1 MKNLLPNETTIEDK
15 GRVGDIVEFE
25 RRGLSI
31 LGKVSIVRELSC
43 IVEIDEEVA
52 DHFCYETPRTVVRH
66 ENYKVVRPS
75 LESESGYKQASN

>member
-1 MKNLLPNETTIEDK
+1 MENILPDEMTIEDK
-15 GRVGDIVEFE
+15 GKVGDIVEFE

-52 DHFCYETPRTVVRH
+52 EHFCYETPRTVVRH
-66 ENYKVVRPS
+66 ENYKVIRPS
-75 LESESGYKQASN
+75 LQYESLQKTSN

>member
-1 MKNLLPNETTIEDK
+1 MENIMPNETVIDEK
-15 GRVGDIVEFE
+15 GKVGDIVEFE

-75 LESESGYKQASN
+75 LDMDAGYKTISN

>member
-1 MKNLLPNETTIEDK
+1 MENILLNEISVEEK
-15 GRVGDIVEFE
+15 GKVGDIVEFE

-52 DHFCYETPRTVVRH
+52 EHFCYETPRTVVRH
-66 ENYKVVRPS
+66 NNYKVVRS
-75 LESESGYKQASN
+75 ASV

>member
-1 MKNLLPNETTIEDK
+1 MDSLVQNEILIDEK
-15 GRVGDIVEFE
+15 GKIGDIVEFE

-31 LGKVSIVRELSC
+31 LGKVSMVRELSC

-52 DHFCYETPRTVVRH
+52 DFFCYETPRTVVRH

-75 LESESGYKQASN
+75 SNESAMY

>member
-1 MKNLLPNETTIEDK
+1 MDNMLLNELAIEDK
-15 GRVGDIVEFE
+15 GKVGDIVEFE

-52 DHFCYETPRTVVRH
+52 EHFCYETPRTVVRH
-66 ENYKVVRPS
+66 NNYKVVRS
-75 LESESGYKQASN
+75 SSM

>member
-1 MKNLLPNETTIEDK
+1 MENILPNETNVVEIGK
-15 GRVGDIVEFE
+15 VGDVVEFE

-52 DHFCYETPRTVVRH
+52 EHFCYETPRTVVRH

-75 LESESGYKQASN
+75 LAMDAEFKKVSN

>member
-1 MKNLLPNETTIEDK
+1 MENILPNETLMDEK
-15 GRVGDIVEFE
+15 GKVGDIVEFE

-66 ENYKVVRPS
+66 ENYKVVRPVIN
-75 LESESGYKQASN
+75 EDAGYKKVSN